1 MLGGLLR
8 FILLRLF
15 FTKTSIQKA
24 LESLMRIVAA
34 LVVAL
39 VSFSAFAADSAAT
52 KPTVAPVV
60 NYLEGKDYILL
71 DEPVRPQDPSKIEVA
86 EVFSYLCGHCFH
98 FEPLASAWAKTQK
111 PDVAFVQVHASWSTD
126 MMAYQRGYYTATLLK
141 VKDKSHQATFD
152 RIHREGK
159 ELATA
164 ESWADFLSAYGVTK
178 QAVLSSY
185 NSFAVN
191 SLLAQADARVRGY
204 KISSTPELIVD
215 GKYRVTSRLVA
226 SHEDMLKVAQ
236 FLVNKVRAERATKK

>member
-1 MLGGLLR
+1 
-8 FILLRLF
+8 
-15 FTKTSIQKA
+15 
-24 LESLMRIVAA
+24 MRYIAA
-34 LVVAL
+34 LVIALFSLSSFAVEPAASAKPAVSVA
-39 VSFSAFAADSAAT
+39 
-52 KPTVAPVV
+52 
-60 NYLEGKDYILL
+60 NYIEGKDYILL

-98 FEPLASAWAKTQK
+98 FESLVSPWAKTQK
-111 PDVAFVQVHASWSTD
+111 PDVAFVPVHASWSPA
-126 MMAYQRGYYTATLLK
+126 MAAYQRGYYTAVLLK

-164 ESWADFLSAYGVTK
+164 EAWADFLSAYGVSK

-215 GKYRVTSRLVA
+215 GKYRVSSRLVA
-226 SHEDMLKVAQ
+226 SHEEMLKVAQ
-236 FLVNKVRAERATKK
+236 FLVDKTRAQRAAKK

>member
-1 MLGGLLR
+1 
-8 FILLRLF
+8 
-15 FTKTSIQKA
+15 
-24 LESLMRIVAA
+24 MRIFAA

-39 VSFSAFAADSAAT
+39 LSFSSFAADSVTT
-52 KPTVAPVV
+52 KPSVASAS
-60 NYLEGKDYILL
+60 NYLEGKDYVLL

-98 FEPLASAWAKTQK
+98 FEPLVSAWAKTQK
-111 PDVAFVQVHASWSTD
+111 MDVAFVQVHASWSPS
-126 MMAYQRGYYTATLLK
+126 MVAYQRGYYTAILLK

-152 RIHREGK
+152 RIHRESR

-164 ESWADFLSAYGVTK
+164 EDWAENLSGFGVTK

-204 KISSTPELIVD
+204 RISSTPELIVD

-236 FLVNKVRAERATKK
+236 FLVDKVRAERAVKK

>member
-1 MLGGLLR
+1 
-8 FILLRLF
+8 
-15 FTKTSIQKA
+15 
-24 LESLMRIVAA
+24 MRIFAA

-39 VSFSAFAADSAAT
+39 FSLSAFAADSSAV
-52 KPTVAPVV
+52 KPVVAPAA
-60 NYLEGKDYILL
+60 NYLEGKDYLL
-71 DEPVRPQDPSKIEVA
+71 LEEPVRPQDPSKIEVA

-98 FEPLASAWAKTQK
+98 FEPLVSAWVKTQK
-111 PDVAFVQVHASWSTD
+111 PDVAFVQVHASWSSA
-126 MMAYQRGYYTATLLK
+126 MVAYQRGYYTASLLK

-164 ESWADFLSAYGVTK
+164 EDWADFLAAYGVTK

-215 GKYRVTSRLVA
+215 GKYRVSSRLVA
-226 SHEDMLKVAQ
+226 THEDMLKVAQ
-236 FLVNKVRAERATKK
+236 FLVDKTRAERAAKK